1 MTKNL
6 FCISALYSLIILKG
20 DAAVAD
26 ENEYVMEQ
34 IKYLVWGGFSDFNE
48 IKFHI
53 TDIVENEGIEDT
65 QPYIAAIKNEIL
77 KKKKEQDSWPKNTDV
92 DKLNEV
98 FKRLKN
104 EGVLCLHNAGY
115 TMSDGHYDANEAIQ
129 NYPKGTFQGYC
140 FYHGQDLE
148 RILQG
153 GSLML
158 AYDHINGDVPEK
170 IDIGNKLKSELEKS
184 GFKVI
189 WNGTTE
195 QRIEVSNIKWQ
206 NRGI

>member
-1 MTKNL
+1 YVNMTKNL

-77 KKKKEQDSWPKNTDV
+77 KKKRARQ
-92 DKLNEV
+92 
-98 FKRLKN
+98 
-104 EGVLCLHNAGY
+104 
-115 TMSDGHYDANEAIQ
+115 
-129 NYPKGTFQGYC
+129 
-140 FYHGQDLE
+140 
-148 RILQG
+148 
-153 GSLML
+153 L
-158 AYDHINGDVPEK
+158 AEEY
-170 IDIGNKLKSELEKS
+170 
-184 GFKVI
+184 
-189 WNGTTE
+189 
-195 QRIEVSNIKWQ
+195 RC
-206 NRGI
+206 R